1 MQLTKE
7 HRAAGIIEITSTRP
21 HTNGSWTCLVRI
33 ADIDRKS
40 NGSNYR
46 KFDKNH
52 SNEISGKNFLKDAIR
67 NPRLKWNKTTKTTQ
81 TIDGRH
87 SLQAMVD
94 QGITE
99 CTCDIHFNMNTPKA
113 ASVFFE
119 LTENNKRMAPWDA
132 YAAALEGEY
141 DFALDIEQAL
151 CRHGFTTPNDDGY
164 NSRTADFNGFSPLK
178 ECRCDDGK
186 GVKFLNSFLTVL
198 KVWKNPTMQS
208 SAKKNPFQRGLID
221 FLSEYLNE
229 YSANDLAA
237 ILMKRSAAEITERAT
252 DYGGDRIDRGHFKK
266 AFESV
271 LRINQ
276 RRRIVIKQRRRKAA

>member
-1 MQLTKE
+1 MKLTRE
-7 HRAAGIIEITSTRP
+7 HRAAGIIAISNIQN
-21 HTNGSWTCLVRI
+21 TNGSWTCLVRI

-46 KFDKNH
+46 PYDEDHTREF
-52 SNEISGKNFLKDAIR
+52 SGKNFLKEAVR
-67 NPRLKWNKTTKTTQ
+67 NPRLKWNKTTKNIQ

-87 SLQAMVD
+87 SLEAMVD

-99 CTCDIHFNMNTPKA
+99 CTCDIHFNMNTPMA

-141 DFALDIEQAL
+141 DFALDIERAL

-178 ECRCDDGK
+178 ECRCKK

-221 FLSEYLNE
+221 FLSEYLDE
-229 YSANDLAA
+229 YTADELAK
-237 ILMKRSAAEITERAT
+237 ILMKRSSADITERAT
-252 DYGGDRIDRGHFKK
+252 DYGGDRIDRGHFKQ

-276 RRRIVIKQRRRKAA
+276 RRRYRVPQRTRKAA

>member
-1 MQLTKE
+1 MKLTRE
-7 HRAAGIIEITSTRP
+7 HRAAGIIEVISTRP
-21 HTNGSWTCLVRI
+21 NTNGSWTCTVRI

-46 KFDKNH
+46 SYDENH
-52 SNEISGKNFLKDAIR
+52 TREFSGKNFLKEAIR
-67 NPRLKWNKTTKTTQ
+67 NPRLKWNKRNKITQ

-87 SLQAMVD
+87 SLAAMLA

-99 CTCDIHFNMNTPKA
+99 CTCDIHFNMNTPLA
-113 ASVFFE
+113 ASVFFN
-119 LTENNKRMAPWDA
+119 LTENNKRMAPWDS
-132 YAAALEGEY
+132 YAAALEGEH
-141 DFALDIEQAL
+141 DFAIDIERSL

-164 NSRTADFNGFSPLK
+164 NSKTADFNGFSPLK
-178 ECRCDDGK
+178 ECQCKK
-186 GVKFLNSFLTVL
+186 GTKFLNAFLTVL

-221 FLSEYLNE
+221 FLTEYLNE
-229 YSANDLAA
+229 YSASDLAA
-237 ILMKRSAAEITERAT
+237 ILMKRSASEITERAT
-252 DYGGDRIDRGHFKK
+252 DYGGDRIDRGHFKQ

-276 RRRIVIKQRRRKAA
+276 RQRKRYRAAA